1 MKFATTIFAIAG
13 AALLTSTQ
21 LVVAQGTSGSTGAI
35 ASIPSSVVRA
45 GEQGRPVAQ
54 PGLISIL
61 TGSDSPDP
69 KADSKPYGVR
79 RGGATAPPK

>member
-1 MKFATTIFAIAG
+1 MKYATTFFAIVG
-13 AALLTSTQ
+13 AALLASTQ

-35 ASIPSSVVRA
+35 ASIPSSIVRA

-61 TGSDSPDP
+61 TGSDLPDP
-69 KADSKPYGVR
+69 KVDSKPYGAR
-79 RGGATAPPK
+79 RSGATAPPK